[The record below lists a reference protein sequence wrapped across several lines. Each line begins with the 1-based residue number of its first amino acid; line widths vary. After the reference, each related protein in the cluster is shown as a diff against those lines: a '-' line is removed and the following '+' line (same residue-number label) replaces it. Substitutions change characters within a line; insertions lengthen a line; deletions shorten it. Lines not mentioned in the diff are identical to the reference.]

1 MQPPNRLFFLIL
13 SWGYVLKNDS
23 RIICRCGI
31 IRLPHGVRVDQDHE
45 AMLHDIIRLPHG
57 VRVDH
62 EHEKWINF
70 RNKTENVKS
79 FKSFL
84 QEREPYG

>member
-45 AMLHDIIRLPHG
+45 AMLHDIIRLPQE
-57 VRVDH
+57 V
-62 EHEKWINF
+62 EKWINF

-84 QEREPYG
+84 QERESYG

>member
-1 MQPPNRLFFLIL
+1 MAEDILFKLDLNVSVVDSRELGCSHRIDYFFLIL

-31 IRLPHGVRVDQDHE
+31 IRLLSEV
-45 AMLHDIIRLPHG
+45 
-57 VRVDH
+57 
-62 EHEKWINF
+62 EKWINF

-79 FKSFL
+79 LKSFL
-84 QEREPYG
+84 QERESYG

>member
-1 MQPPNRLFFLIL
+1 M
-13 SWGYVLKNDS
+13 
-23 RIICRCGI
+23 
-31 IRLPHGVRVDQDHE
+31 RVDHDHE
-45 AMLHDIIRLPHG
+45 LQVHDIIRLPSEASA
-57 VRVDH
+57 DH
-62 EHEKWINF
+62 DPDSQIQFFCEEHEKWINF

>member
-45 AMLHDIIRLPHG
+45 AMLHDIIRLPQE
-57 VRVDH
+57 V
-62 EHEKWINF
+62 EKWINF

>member
-45 AMLHDIIRLPHG
+45 AMLHDIIRLPQE
-57 VRVDH
+57 V
-62 EHEKWINF
+62 EKWINF

-79 FKSFL
+79 LKSFL

>member
-31 IRLPHGVRVDQDHE
+31 IRLPHEVRVDQDHE
-45 AMLHDIIRLPHG
+45 AMLHDIIRLPQE
-57 VRVDH
+57 V
-62 EHEKWINF
+62 EKWINF

>member
-31 IRLPHGVRVDQDHE
+31 IRLPSE
-45 AMLHDIIRLPHG
+45 AS
-57 VRVDH
+57 VDH

-84 QEREPYG
+84 QERESYG